1 MLGGSSMQ
9 VLMQVLTLFLLMLC
23 GLFSAKGKLLDER
36 QIAGLNTFVLSF
48 AQPCLILSSMQR
60 DRSPELIRD
69 LLLVFVCTCVI
80 ITVSGLIAHRLF
92 RKEPK
97 DRHAVLTNLAMVSN
111 CGFMGYPVITAA
123 LGEGALIYAALY
135 VSAFNLMSWTL
146 CAYCYGGKEA
156 MRPKQLLKSPSLLA
170 VIGGM
175 VLFLTGWRLPG
186 FVNNA
191 LSMLGETTTPLAM
204 FVIGTRLMGLRKEH
218 LTDRSLLSV
227 CGLRLLIFPLAV
239 WLLSL
244 TPLPRMVTSALFLCT
259 AMPCAA
265 LTAMMAEM
273 YHSDRTLASRGV
285 ALSTA
290 LSMVTVPLL
299 LMLI

>member
-1 MLGGSSMQ
+1 MQ

-23 GLFSAKGKLLDER
+23 GLFTARGKLLDER
-36 QIAGLNTFVLSF
+36 QITGLNTFVLSF

-69 LLLVFVCTCVI
+69 LLMVFVFTCLI
-80 ITVSGLIAHRLF
+80 IAISGLIAHRLF
-92 RKEPK
+92 RREAP
-97 DRHAVLTNLAMVSN
+97 DRRAVLTNLAMVSN

-123 LGEGALIYAALY
+123 LGEEALIYAALY

-146 CAYCYGGKEA
+146 CAYYYGGKEA

-170 VIGGM
+170 VVGGM

-218 LTDRSLLSV
+218 LTDRPLLSV
-227 CGLRLLIFPLAV
+227 CGLRLLVFPMAV
-239 WLLSL
+239 WLLRL
-244 TPLPRMVTSALFLCT
+244 TPLPEMVTSALFLCT

-265 LTAMMAEM
+265 LTAMMAEL